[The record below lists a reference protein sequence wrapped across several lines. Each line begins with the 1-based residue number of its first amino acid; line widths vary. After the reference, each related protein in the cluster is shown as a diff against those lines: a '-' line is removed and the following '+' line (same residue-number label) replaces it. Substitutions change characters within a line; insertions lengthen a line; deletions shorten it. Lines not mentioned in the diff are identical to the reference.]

1 MATSKDFLNYAIDVL
16 SPTGN
21 ITFKPMMGEY
31 LFYYEGVHVGGLYD
45 DRLLIKEISGN
56 EIFDLKSVH
65 PYDGAK
71 RTMLLVDDFTD
82 VERLREIFTVTVE
95 RLKTVEKPK
104 NNAKI
109 KRGNNI

>member
-21 ITFKPMMGEY
+21 IAFKPMMGEY

-45 DRLLIKEISGN
+45 DRVLIKEVSEN
-56 EIFDLKSVH
+56 AVFNLKSVH

-71 RTMLLVDDFTD
+71 RTMRLVEDFTD
-82 VERLREIFTVTVE
+82 VERLREIFTVTAE
-95 RLKTVEKPK
+95 RLKTVA
-104 NNAKI
+104 NAKI
-109 KRGNNI
+109 ESEKKKR